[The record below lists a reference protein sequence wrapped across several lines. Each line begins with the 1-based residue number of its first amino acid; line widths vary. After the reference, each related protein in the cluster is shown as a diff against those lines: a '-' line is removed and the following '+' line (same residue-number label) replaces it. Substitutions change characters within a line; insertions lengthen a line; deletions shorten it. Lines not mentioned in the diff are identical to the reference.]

1 MFGCVLMGTYQ
12 RVVVLNVASDLCS
25 SSYIIMHDLFTVH
38 THVSDYL
45 NDTNSVVIPSWIAA
59 L

>member
-1 MFGCVLMGTYQ
+1 MGTYQ